1 MGGGIWIRISDCFI
15 LQERSLLNQSIT
27 NKAKIKELMKNKST
41 WNHTYFKAHYWHVRR
56 TKSKIKKNGKSLA
69 NKRWIKTAFAGLSTS
84 LQPSQVLKRDV
95 LSPITLTW
103 NQNIPPPQSVGWV
116 IEHVLGPNKG
126 NVIIAG
132 DYFHQ
137 RIRLIIFTVMASV
150 ELLSAFH

>member
-1 MGGGIWIRISDCFI
+1 MQDF
-15 LQERSLLNQSIT
+15 QLLYS
-27 NKAKIKELMKNKST
+27 
-41 WNHTYFKAHYWHVRR
+41 HR
-56 TKSKIKKNGKSLA
+56 KSL
-69 NKRWIKTAFAGLSTS
+69 NVMYVTKLHDLTITEE
-84 LQPSQVLKRDV
+84 
-95 LSPITLTW
+95 LSPPTLTW

-150 ELLSAFH
+150 ELLSAFHLACYHLKSDGRILPDIPSKINGIWKLVWGDTIRLVLLMKCPLSWVNNGGMIWF